1 MPLSKSFAEMAF
13 DMSALTGVTKIISSQ
28 IEDLQKNYGVSSLS
42 EAKLSLSMA
51 AYNSLDLSDSY

>member
-1 MPLSKSFAEMAF
+1 MAF

-28 IEDLQKNYGVSSLS
+28 IEDLRKNYGVSSLS